1 MRLPRFLRR
10 RAWDEERAHELQAYL
25 DQEIADNLAR
35 GMEPGEARR
44 AAQRRLG
51 NTTVIRE
58 EIYRMNSLGL
68 IETLWQDVRFG
79 VRLLR
84 KTPGFTAV
92 AMLSLALGIGA
103 TTSIFSA
110 IYGVLVSPYP
120 YARASEIW

>member
-1 MRLPRFLRR
+1 VGLPRFLRR
-10 RAWDEERAHELQAYL
+10 RAWDEERARELQAYL
-25 DQEIADNLAR
+25 EQETADNIAR
-35 GMEPGEARR
+35 GMSPEEAHA

-51 NTTVIRE
+51 NTTVIRDD
-58 EIYRMNSLGL
+58 IYRMNSLGW

-79 VRLLR
+79 GRLLR

-120 YARASEIW
+120 YARASEI